1 MVRIA
6 LGSISSRLAIWLSGM
21 AMAFSLQASHAA
33 SLFGDHSCASWQRL
47 GQTEKRTWANAFLA
61 PLSLTLKGLQKNK
74 VDKYNGDPMA
84 NGAAVAQIDAFCLK
98 HPDLGAA
105 DGAGLFLKK
114 LYDMPSN

>member
-1 MVRIA
+1 
-6 LGSISSRLAIWLSGM
+6 
-21 AMAFSLQASHAA
+21 
-33 SLFGDHSCASWQRL
+33 
-47 GQTEKRTWANAFLA
+47 
-61 PLSLTLKGLQKNK
+61 
-74 VDKYNGDPMA
+74 MA